1 MALGDAGKIMKNKNT
16 NLLPV
21 NAYGYTF
28 VNTESKALIKSKL
41 QFSMW
46 SNFLKVSIYEDMQMD
61 ENGIITWND
70 KNGSSIFLN
79 FSKANRLLHLLS
91 AYREDKRTDM
101 EYNVVEGGKSF
112 IAVYNGTYFGK
123 DVDTTIVRVVQF
135 ADHEKTKL
143 MRQSAYQINNSA
155 LYGKYNDETMKISY
169 DDKHSYIDNEL
180 DLLIIQLKTFVQA
193 MSNSYAYAN
202 MANTVYN
209 DSMTRLFL
217 REILHKLGCA
227 VPTNLNGQ
235 VIRTD
240 NSKFIANQKQNE
252 VIDADIPSFSDLPD
266 AAK

>member
-1 MALGDAGKIMKNKNT
+1 MALGDAGKMKNT

-21 NAYGYTF
+21 NAYGYSF
-28 VNTESKALIKSKL
+28 INTDSKALIKSKL
-41 QFSMW
+41 SFSMW
-46 SNFLKVSIYEDMQMD
+46 SNFLKISIYEDMQYD

-91 AYREDKRTDM
+91 VYRENKRMDM

-123 DVDTTIVRVVQF
+123 DVDTTVVRIVQF

-155 LYGKYNDETMKISY
+155 PYGKYNDETMKISY

-180 DLLIIQLKTFVQA
+180 DLLIIQLKTFVKA

-217 REILHKLGCA
+217 KEILHKLGCA
-227 VPTNLNGQ
+227 IPSNLNGQ
-235 VIRTD
+235 IIRTS
-240 NSKFIANQKQNE
+240 NNKFIANQKQND
-252 VIDADIPSFSDLPD
+252 VIDIDIPNFSDLPD